1 MKLRG
6 PSITAFL
13 QQAEANLALLSAQLQ
28 DGPRSKRRAARSQS
42 PEFQVKE
49 LDELE
54 VREQLTVQA
63 RTLLGFERRL
73 KALEARPGAATDV
86 QWHEDLSR
94 AAESMGKELGRE
106 LQRRLDLA
114 EQRLKEHCELHFALS
129 AQAPPQAQ
137 ASQASQGSEAAKP
150 TSTPE
155 PKALTPTAT
164 PTEVAMSPTS
174 VGFQD
179 PVALRSSPRHN
190 RSPKVGTPRKL
201 VFMPDAS
208 ASASLFRRQS
218 STLSL
223 PSSAPP
229 EGIPL
234 PQQVEDPYLSQPPG
248 EAKDLELPLESQVKP
263 AEDPWDDI
271 LGGLREDLRSND
283 TVPLAEGQNCT
294 DSAEKLKG
302 GAQIDAATPENA
314 KEEAQDPKPQPHL
327 SSGSRKS
334 SVAAEEVETAD
345 AQKVQEAAAEPSLL
359 AAHFT
364 NTADLVPKQH
374 QDPSSSQASSKESSI
389 VEQIEV
395 ESVEEPFVP
404 EAAAEPSLLITRDAT
419 TADPVPQQQQALSS
433 TQTDLQHTVSHASS
447 GESSILV
454 ENIESVAH
462 EQSVPEAA
470 SLLAQHVTNTAA
482 HVPQQQHGLSIAQAD
497 LQRTV
502 SHGSS
507 GESSIAVEIESVAH
521 ERFVPEAATE
531 PFSRVAH
538 VTNTADPVP
547 QQQHGLSSAQAD
559 LQRTLSHGSSGE
571 SSIAVEE
578 IESVAHERFVP
589 EAAAEPSLRV
599 AHVTKTAAP
608 VPQQQQGLFSAKAH
622 LQRTVSHGSS
632 GDSSIA
638 VEEIESVAHEQS
650 VPEVVAEPSLRAAH
664 VTHTAA
670 PLPQQQQGLSSTKA
684 DLQRTVSHGSS
695 GESSIAVE
703 EIESVAHERFVPEA
717 AAEPSLRVA
726 HVTKTA
732 APVPQQQQGLSSAP
746 ADLQRTVSEGSSGES
761 SIAVEEI
768 ESVAHERFVPEA
780 ATEPFSRVAHVTHT
794 ADPVPQ
800 QQHGLSSAQ
809 ADLQRTLSHGSSGE
823 SSIAVEEIEPIG
835 RYSSQAPRASDQFA
849 SSTSKLPT
857 FHVQQVPDV
866 KKIPAASKDDDD
878 YSYESYE
885 EEESEEEA
893 SGESHDVVVAL
904 AQDSSS
910 ESGFRTTRP
919 LDTE

>member
-1 MKLRG
+1 M
-6 PSITAFL
+6 
-13 QQAEANLALLSAQLQ
+13 
-28 DGPRSKRRAARSQS
+28 
-42 PEFQVKE
+42 
-49 LDELE
+49 
-54 VREQLTVQA
+54 
-63 RTLLGFERRL
+63 
-73 KALEARPGAATDV
+73 
-86 QWHEDLSR
+86 
-94 AAESMGKELGRE
+94 
-106 LQRRLDLA
+106 
-114 EQRLKEHCELHFALS
+114 
-129 AQAPPQAQ
+129 
-137 ASQASQGSEAAKP
+137 
-150 TSTPE
+150 
-155 PKALTPTAT
+155 
-164 PTEVAMSPTS
+164 
-174 VGFQD
+174 
-179 PVALRSSPRHN
+179 
-190 RSPKVGTPRKL
+190 
-201 VFMPDAS
+201 
-208 ASASLFRRQS
+208 
-218 STLSL
+218 
-223 PSSAPP
+223 
-229 EGIPL
+229 
-234 PQQVEDPYLSQPPG
+234 
-248 EAKDLELPLESQVKP
+248 
-263 AEDPWDDI
+263 
-271 LGGLREDLRSND
+271 GGLREDLRSNASRQKLGGSEVGVHSYEAGALDTLEFGEAYRCFED

-374 QDPSSSQASSKESSI
+374 QGPSSSQASSKESSI

-482 HVPQQQHGLSIAQAD
+482 HVPQQAD

-507 GESSIAVEIESVAH
+507 GESSIAVEEIESVAH

-538 VTNTADPVP
+538 VTHTADPVP

-632 GDSSIA
+632 GESSIA

-835 RYSSQAPRASDQFA
+835 RHSSQAPRASDQFA

-866 KKIPAASKDDDD
+866 SCRVLVI
-878 YSYESYE
+878 ELG
-885 EEESEEEA
+885 
-893 SGESHDVVVAL
+893 GELMLSF
-904 AQDSSS
+904 S
-910 ESGFRTTRP
+910 RC
-919 LDTE
+919 